1 MKFPIPKLL
10 KKSALINP
18 KQYQQM
24 YAESIKHPDLFWSKL
39 AEEFLTWNKSWD
51 KVSNCKFQNAQIEWF
66 QGAELNA
73 SYNCIDRHLPQ
84 RAKQPALIWE
94 GNSPGEK
101 RTVTYL
107 ELHQEVC
114 RLANLYRSLGIK
126 PGDRIAIYL
135 PMIPEAVFAMLACA
149 RIGAIHSVVFAGFSA
164 QAIRERVL
172 DSEAKLVITANE
184 GFRGD
189 KVIPLKDIVDQALE
203 AVECVEHVLVVK
215 RSASAFNLQAGRD
228 LVYQEIIQ
236 NYSDQAECQVMS
248 AEAPLFILYTSGST
262 GKPKG
267 VVHTTGGYLLYAAV
281 THKYVFDYQ
290 DGDIYCCAA
299 DIGWITGHSYV
310 VYGPLAN
317 GATTVL
323 FESIPTYPNAERY
336 WQLIEKLKVNIF
348 YTAPTAI
355 RAVAKDAP
363 NGPDKYD
370 LSSLK
375 VIGSVGEPIN
385 KDAWLWYYEKVGR
398 GQCPIMDTWWQT
410 ETGGILISALPGAI
424 ETKPGSASRPFFG
437 VNPVILDPNNEIIQT
452 PMEKG
457 RLFIAGSW
465 PGQMRTVYKD
475 PARFKQTYF
484 SDAEGFY
491 FTGDAAYFDEDGFY
505 WITGR
510 VDDVINVS
518 GHRIGTA
525 EVESAIVTSGIIA
538 EAAVVAVEHE
548 IKGQAI
554 IAFCV
559 LKNLQPENAEKLVKD
574 AVRAEIGAFAQ
585 PERVCFVP
593 GLPKTRS
600 GKIMRRILRKIASG
614 ESKEIGD
621 VTTLAD
627 PSVVNEIIACYN
639 D

>member
-1 MKFPIPKLL
+1 MKFPIPKNL
-10 KKSALINP
+10 KKSAHINS
-18 KQYQQM
+18 KQYEKM
-24 YAESIKHPDLFWSKL
+24 YAESTRHPDQFWAGL
-39 AEEFLTWNKSWD
+39 AEEFISWEKSWD
-51 KVSNCKFQNAQIEWF
+51 SVSNCDFTNARVSWF
-66 QGAELNA
+66 EGAELNVC
-73 SYNCIDRHLPQ
+73 YNCIDRHLPE
-84 RAKQPALIWE
+84 RANQPALIWE
-94 GNSPGEK
+94 GNFPGES
-101 RTVTYL
+101 RTITYQ
-107 ELHQEVC
+107 ELLYEVC
-114 RLANLYRSLGIK
+114 RLANLYRSLGVQA
-126 PGDRIAIYL
+126 GDRIAIYL
-135 PMIPEAVFAMLACA
+135 PMVPEAVFAMLACA
-149 RIGAIHSVVFAGFSA
+149 RIGAIHSVIFAGFSA
-164 QAIRERVL
+164 HAIRDRLL
-172 DSEAKLVITANE
+172 DSEAKLLITANE

-189 KVIPLKDIVDQALE
+189 KVVPLKQIVDQAL
-203 AVECVEHVLVVK
+203 VDVNCVKNVIIVK
-215 RSASAFNLQAGRD
+215 RSEQEFAIQNGRD
-228 LVYQEIIQ
+228 LIYQDVI
-236 NYSDQAECQVMS
+236 NNFPDYADYQVMS

-262 GKPKG
+262 GQPKG
-267 VVHTTGGYLLYAAV
+267 VLHTTGGYLLYTAV

-290 DGDIYCCAA
+290 DGDIFCCAA

-323 FESIPTYPNAERY
+323 FESTPTYPTSERY
-336 WQLIEKLKVNIF
+336 WQLIEKLKINIF

-355 RAVAKDAP
+355 RAVAKEAP
-363 NGPDKYD
+363 NGPDLYD

-385 KDAWLWYYEKVGR
+385 KEAWLWYYEKVGR
-398 GQCPIMDTWWQT
+398 SQCALVDTWWQT

-424 ETKPGSASRPFFG
+424 ATKPGSVSRPFFG
-437 VNPVILDPNNEIIQT
+437 VQPLILDPNNEIIQT

-465 PGQMRTVYKD
+465 PGQMRTVYRD
-475 PARFKQTYF
+475 HARFQQTYF
-484 SDAEGFY
+484 SQAEGLY
-491 FTGDAAYFDEDGFY
+491 FSGDAAYFDDDGFY

-525 EVESAIVTSGIIA
+525 EVESAIIFSGIVA

-554 IAFCV
+554 IAFCI
-559 LKNLQPENAEKLVKD
+559 LKDCLVEGAEKLVKD

-585 PERVCFVP
+585 PEKVCFVP

-614 ESKEIGD
+614 ETKDIGD
-621 VTTLAD
+621 ITTLAD
-627 PSVVNEIIACYN
+627 PAVIDEIIN
-639 D
+639 IFK